1 MALTPEAF
9 LAFYPQFS
17 SFAQGVVLPE
27 YLRQANARFSDF
39 GSDADEA
46 RRLYT
51 AHKLTL
57 YSASCLPEGVTTPTK
72 SQIASAGKG
81 SMQEIAS
88 KKVGDVSIS
97 YATSTSTSNGN
108 STGLCSSS
116 ACFASTASH
125 GIFREKCILTLFYTQ
140 QGMRVAANV
149 CYFF

>member
-1 MALTPEAF
+1 MLTPEAF

-39 GSDADEA
+39 GEDADEA

-88 KKVGDVSIS
+88 KK
-97 YATSTSTSNGN
+97 
-108 STGLCSSS
+108 LR
-116 ACFASTASH
+116 
-125 GIFREKCILTLFYTQ
+125 GIFREWLPIKLSLLSMLNSYTI
-140 QGMRVAANV
+140 RL
-149 CYFF
+149 

>member
-1 MALTPEAF
+1 MTREEFKALF
-9 LAFYPQFS
+9 PQFADFRPALALDS
-17 SFAQGVVLPE
+17 
-27 YLRQANARFSDF
+27 YLSLANARFSDF
-39 GSDADEA
+39 GEDTEEA

-97 YATSTSTSNGN
+97 YATSTSTSNGS
-108 STGLCSSS
+108 STGLNDLNQTVYGLQLLSLLRLYG
-116 ACFASTASH
+116 FARY
-125 GIFREKCILTLFYTQ
+125 IP
-140 QGMRVAANV
+140 
-149 CYFF
+149 